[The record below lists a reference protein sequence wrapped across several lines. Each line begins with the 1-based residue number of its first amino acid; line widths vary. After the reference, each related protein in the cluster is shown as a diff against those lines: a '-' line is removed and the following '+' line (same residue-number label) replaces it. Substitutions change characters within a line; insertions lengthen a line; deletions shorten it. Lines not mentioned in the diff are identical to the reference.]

1 MLAKYFSKQILTWKI
16 PFGIRFIVWVMA
28 IKRNLLQKKFWVFSY
43 YHNLEWIH
51 AFDIDKNAFNPDK
64 RKVWISF
71 FARLRNGQDFLQN
84 AIESHIDF
92 CDEIILVDNNSTD
105 NTKSICLAMQKK
117 YPNKVKF
124 YCYTPEVHG
133 VWNAKWQTT
142 PDNSV
147 HALSYY
153 YNRTMSKTSYT
164 YVAKLDDDMLIFD
177 KKLLSDL
184 IKKIRSQWLNYL
196 QILPQINLNRIDGT
210 IVTPLVS
217 PSSNILP
224 PIAWLYLDHGIFP
237 ISPKTYFV
245 NASICEVL
253 LFPFWT
259 RISSPCFFHLKWL
272 RDGKWVHNI
281 QWTMAL
287 HIKHTIDFAQYT
299 PLSKYLLDKFNQLWL

>member
-1 MLAKYFSKQILTWKI
+1 
-16 PFGIRFIVWVMA
+16 
-28 IKRNLLQKKFWVFSY
+28 
-43 YHNLEWIH
+43 
-51 AFDIDKNAFNPDK
+51 
-64 RKVWISF
+64 
-71 FARLRNGQDFLQN
+71 
-84 AIESHIDF
+84 
-92 CDEIILVDNNSTD
+92 
-105 NTKSICLAMQKK
+105 MQKK

-237 ISPKTYFV
+237 ISPKTYFQPTAMDENV
-245 NASICEVL
+245 I
-253 LFPFWT
+253 
-259 RISSPCFFHLKWL
+259 
-272 RDGKWVHNI
+272 
-281 QWTMAL
+281 
-287 HIKHTIDFAQYT
+287 HTA
-299 PLSKYLLDKFNQLWL
+299 NQLLIDQYLFHKTYHQQSLSRLTINSISF